1 MLQPHTSYPI
11 FPILF
16 PINFPPSHDTFPR
29 PQIPSILPLDTPT
42 YTAPLP
48 GCHLIHHPRS
58 PKSSYSALET
68 LEVVSL
74 TTLETLITKF
84 SCGRVRGLSSS
95 ISTSTTKIHNIS
107 KATASLTRSVLWD
120 LTFLTRTLL
129 GGWMS
134 CYSPYP
140 RKDSGTRFFAS
151 IFRARICTTLLRE
164 LLTKL
169 RPSLDVVNPPLLIF
183 VNKGIE
189 TGTNALTLE
198 IIADTCG
205 KDIARV
211 STFLVSGI
219 WFWSPKHYI

>member
-1 MLQPHTSYPI
+1 
-11 FPILF
+11 
-16 PINFPPSHDTFPR
+16 
-29 PQIPSILPLDTPT
+29 
-42 YTAPLP
+42 
-48 GCHLIHHPRS
+48 
-58 PKSSYSALET
+58 
-68 LEVVSL
+68 
-74 TTLETLITKF
+74 
-84 SCGRVRGLSSS
+84 
-95 ISTSTTKIHNIS
+95 
-107 KATASLTRSVLWD
+107 VLWD